1 MMKSFSVIKAVVAL
15 AFGLLASV
23 GFAENLQTKQLK
35 EVPGKV
41 IYIGNS
47 FFYYNNSM
55 HGHIREM
62 VLEGMKGHK
71 YNGVSVTISGSGL
84 DWHDVASYFRPDGI
98 GRYSFTA
105 KNEVVFNPPTGKVF
119 DVAVMMDCSQ
129 CPIHD
134 QLKVTFAEYAKKH
147 VETVRRNQA
156 EPVFFMSWAY
166 QDKPEMTQQLA
177 DAYTKMGNTH
187 KAMVIPAGLAFA
199 RSISQRPDINL
210 YAPDKRHPS
219 LAGTYLAGLVTY
231 GALFKVSPVGL
242 KYSAGLPSDVAEHLQ
257 KVAQDTL
264 KSYMGR

>member
-1 MMKSFSVIKAVVAL
+1 MKLLKTIAALGLGLIVSF
-15 AFGLLASV
+15 AS
-23 GFAENLQTKQLK
+23 AEKLQTKQLP

-62 VLEGMKGHK
+62 VLEGMKGQK

-105 KNEVVFNPPTGKVF
+105 KNEVIFNPPSGKVF

-134 QLKVTFAEYAKKH
+134 QLKITFAEYAKKH
-147 VETVRRNQA
+147 VDTVRKNKA

-199 RSISQRPDINL
+199 ESIAQRPDINL
-210 YAPDKRHPS
+210 YAVDKRHPS

-242 KYSAGLPSDVAEHLQ
+242 KYSAGLPADVVDHLQ
-257 KVAQDTL
+257 KVAQKTL
-264 KSYMGR
+264 SSYMGR